1 VSPSLSVSEFD
12 EIWQLAR
19 SSDPPV
25 SASDPVGDQD
35 AVLLGRLLPCEVT
48 GVERMDLADREEVV
62 QELVRRTEVPDTSEP
77 KALRVG

>member
-1 VSPSLSVSEFD
+1 
-12 EIWQLAR
+12 
-19 SSDPPV
+19 
-25 SASDPVGDQD
+25 
-35 AVLLGRLLPCEVT
+35 VT